1 MKKNK
6 KITKKTVNEIKQES
20 WDIGKIIKVIL
31 IVLLVLAIA
40 LFFVKNKGGIKLF
53 NGNNTIITDAEKNNN
68 NGSGNNNGNGE
79 ETKVTQEQ
87 LGNKTESGNK
97 TKKNKKVKTPRLFQ
111 ISRLE
116 TAGVQFFDKEKGAYR
131 IKYFTTKKD
140 GYKTKTDLY
149 DDQIKMLKSE
159 SFRENPSAGM
169 YDDAKWI
176 EEGLNIFTTADEY
189 SSKITYINNG
199 KEVLELPKNIE
210 TLSISDDKKMFY
222 IAKKEWRIVGT
233 KVDFNGKIAKSI
245 EVFTSM
251 LSQWMSDW
259 RGGDKVLIYP
269 KPISNQQGVSY
280 LVDTRKGTY
289 KKEHKALYG
298 LQGLISPDEKFVLY
312 FGRKKPKGK
321 QIMFIKNLQTNVER
335 EIPISTFAD
344 KCVWSKNNTKIY
356 CAFPKIIGAVGKD
369 EPDLWYKGI
378 TKFEDKVIS
387 IDIMNGIVEPLFD
400 PEDYGVSLDII
411 KPKLSI
417 NDDYL
422 YFIDKNTLYAW
433 AYRINPIME

>member
-40 LFFVKNKGGIKLF
+40 LFFVKNKGGINLF
-53 NGNNTIITDAEKNNN
+53 NGNNTIISDAEKNNN
-68 NGSGNNNGNGE
+68 NNENSNGNGE
-79 ETKVTQEQ
+79 EAKVTQGQ
-87 LGNKTESGNK
+87 LGNKTESENK
-97 TKKNKKVKTPRLFQ
+97 IENNKKVKTPRLFQ
-111 ISRLE
+111 ISRLK
-116 TAGVQFFDKEKGAYR
+116 TAGVQFFDKEKGAYK
-131 IKYFTTKKD
+131 IEYFTTKKD
-140 GYKTKTDLY
+140 GYKTRTDLY
-149 DDQIKMLKSE
+149 DDKIKMLKSE
-159 SFRENPSAGM
+159 NFRNNPSAGM

-176 EEGLNIFTTADEY
+176 EEDLNIFTTADEY

-199 KEVLELPKNIE
+199 KETSQLPKNIE

-222 IAKKEWRIVGT
+222 IAKKKGRIVGT

-245 EVFTSM
+245 EVFRSM

-280 LVDTRKGTY
+280 LVDIKKGTY

-312 FGRKKPKGK
+312 FGRKKPKDK
-321 QIMFIKNLQTNVER
+321 QTMFIKSLRTGKEE
-335 EIPISTFAD
+335 EIRLSTFAD

-387 IDIMNGIVEPLFD
+387 IDVMSGVIDPLFD

-411 KPKLSI
+411 KPKLSM